1 MAIFTTFIKLYS
13 CFKKFRK
20 THGKNRSNLK
30 YFFLD
35 SIVIFDVCFY
45 RMGLVQS
52 ASRYMFGKSL
62 NYQRKRKRH
71 SCRLPLNE
79 SDEEDSDSSSNTGH
93 TSKR

>member
-1 MAIFTTFIKLYS
+1 
-13 CFKKFRK
+13 
-20 THGKNRSNLK
+20 
-30 YFFLD
+30 
-35 SIVIFDVCFY
+35 
-45 RMGLVQS
+45 MGLVQS